1 MKAVT
6 VTTMPISIR
15 IQNICSRF
23 IFPKREATRNN
34 PTHTTAKKRAL
45 TPNENKITCTIE
57 DNGIGIR
64 QSERL
69 KEINNPLH
77 RSTGLENLQKRIKI
91 INEKYDIDCSL
102 EITDLKYTGKDKR
115 GTRVVLRFNIINT

>member
-45 TPNENKITCTIE
+45 TPNENKITCT
-57 DNGIGIR
+57 DW
-64 QSERL
+64 L
-69 KEINNPLH
+69 KVN
-77 RSTGLENLQKRIKI
+77 
-91 INEKYDIDCSL
+91 SL
-102 EITDLKYTGKDKR
+102 ELSKCAETTIVLTRKATRKLYKMNLKVKNDFFMILFFRMNDGGCK
-115 GTRVVLRFNIINT
+115 IP